1 MMTTAMMVNQ
11 LETVFKPRQ
20 VTVLAEVITAAYNT
34 LVKASDLAELKVIVR
49 DLAQAQ
55 QRTEQQIAALTQA
68 QQRTEQQVA
77 ALTQAQQRTEQQVTA
92 LTQAQQ
98 RTELQ
103 MQRLA
108 QVVEGTNRELGG
120 LSCSMSYALENEAYR
135 VLPALLRAQHGI
147 EMEERIVRA
156 EIGGKEINVFGRGTR
171 AGQPVL
177 IVGEVKLRLDERR
190 GALAAEAAALAE
202 LDEKV
207 GVVRQAYPEATIV
220 PLLVTH
226 YARVAFLQSAQ
237 QRGIIVVQ
245 SFEW

>member
-1 MMTTAMMVNQ
+1 MTTATIVKQ

-20 VTVLAEVITAAYNT
+20 ATVLAEVITAAYNT
-34 LVKASDLAELKVIVR
+34 LVKASDLAELKEIVR

-55 QRTEQQIAALTQA
+55 ERTELQMQRTEQQI
-68 QQRTEQQVA
+68 
-77 ALTQAQQRTEQQVTA
+77 
-92 LTQAQQ
+92 
-98 RTELQ
+98 
-103 MQRLA
+103 QRLA

-120 LSCSMSYALENEAYR
+120 LSRSMSYALENEAYR

-147 EMEERIVRA
+147 EIEERIVRA
-156 EIGGKEINVFGRGTR
+156 EVGGKEINVFGRGKR
-171 AGQPVL
+171 AGQSVL

-190 GALAAEAAALAE
+190 GAQAAEADALAE

-207 GVVRQAYPEATIV
+207 GVVRQSYPDTTIV

-226 YARVAFLQSAQ
+226 YARVAFLQKAQ
-237 QRGIIVVQ
+237 ERGIIVVQ

>member
-1 MMTTAMMVNQ
+1 MTTATIVKQ

-20 VTVLAEVITAAYNT
+20 ATVLAEVITAAYNT
-34 LVKASDLAELKVIVR
+34 LVKASDLAELKAIVR

-55 QRTEQQIAALTQA
+55 ERTELQMERTEQQI
-68 QQRTEQQVA
+68 
-77 ALTQAQQRTEQQVTA
+77 
-92 LTQAQQ
+92 
-98 RTELQ
+98 
-103 MQRLA
+103 QRLA

-120 LSCSMSYALENEAYR
+120 LSRSMSYALENEAYR

-147 EMEERIVRA
+147 EVEERIVRA
-156 EIGGKEINVFGRGTR
+156 EVGGKEINVFGRGKR
-171 AGQPVL
+171 AGQSVL

-190 GALAAEAAALAE
+190 GAQAAEADVLAE

-207 GVVRQAYPEATIV
+207 GVVRQAYPDATIV

-226 YARVAFLQSAQ
+226 YARVAFLQTESPFGKAQ
-237 QRGIIVVQ
+237 ERGIIVVQ

>member
-1 MMTTAMMVNQ
+1 MTTATITKQ

-20 VTVLAEVITAAYNT
+20 ATVLAEVITAACSANT

-55 QRTEQQIAALTQA
+55 QRTEQQVAALTQA

-77 ALTQAQQRTEQQVTA
+77 ALTQAQQRTEVQV
-92 LTQAQQ
+92 Q
-98 RTELQ
+98 RTEQ
-103 MQRLA
+103 QIQRLA

-120 LSCSMSYALENEAYR
+120 LSRSMSYALENEAYR

-147 EMEERIVRA
+147 EVEERIVRA
-156 EIGGKEINVFGRGTR
+156 EVGGKEINVFGRGKR

-190 GALAAEAAALAE
+190 GAQAAEADALAE

-207 GVVRQAYPEATIV
+207 GVVRQAYPDTAIV

-226 YARVAFLQSAQ
+226 YARVAFLQRAQ
-237 QRGIIVVQ
+237 ERGIIVVQ

>member
-1 MMTTAMMVNQ
+1 MVTTATMVNQ

-20 VTVLAEVITAAYNT
+20 ATVLAEVITAAYNT
-34 LVKASDLAELKVIVR
+34 LVKGSDLAELKVIVR

-55 QRTEQQIAALTQA
+55 QRTEQ
-68 QQRTEQQVA
+68 RVA
-77 ALTQAQQRTEQQVTA
+77 ELAE
-92 LTQAQQ
+92 AQQ

-103 MQRLA
+103 VQRTEQQIQRLV

-120 LSCSMSYALENEAYR
+120 LSRSMSYALENEAYR

-147 EMEERIVRA
+147 EVEERIVRA
-156 EIGGKEINVFGRGTR
+156 EVGGKEINVFGRGTR

-190 GALAAEAAALAE
+190 GALAAEANALAE
-202 LDEKV
+202 LDEKI
-207 GVVRQAYPEATIV
+207 GVVRQVYPDATIV

-226 YARVAFLQSAQ
+226 YARVAFLQKAQ
-237 QRGIIVVQ
+237 ERGIIVVQ

>member
-1 MMTTAMMVNQ
+1 MTTATIVKQ

-20 VTVLAEVITAAYNT
+20 ATVLAEVITAARSANT

-55 QRTEQQIAALTQA
+55 QRTEQ
-68 QQRTEQQVA
+68 RVA
-77 ALTQAQQRTEQQVTA
+77 ELAE
-92 LTQAQQ
+92 AQQ

-103 MQRLA
+103 VQRAEQQIQRLA

-120 LSCSMSYALENEAYR
+120 LSRSMSYALENEAYR

-147 EMEERIVRA
+147 EVEERIVRA
-156 EIGGKEINVFGRGTR
+156 EVGGKEINVFGRGKR
-171 AGQPVL
+171 AGQSVL

-190 GALAAEAAALAE
+190 GAQAAEADALAE

-207 GVVRQAYPEATIV
+207 GVVRQSYPDTTIV

-226 YARVAFLQSAQ
+226 YARVAFLQKAQ
-237 QRGIIVVQ
+237 ERGIIVVQ

>member
-1 MMTTAMMVNQ
+1 MVTTATMVNQ
-11 LETVFKPRQ
+11 LETVFKPHQ
-20 VTVLAEVITAAYNT
+20 ATVLAEVITAAYNT
-34 LVKASDLAELKVIVR
+34 LVKASDMAELKVIMR
-49 DLAQAQ
+49 DLA
-55 QRTEQQIAALTQA
+55 QA

-77 ALTQAQQRTEQQVTA
+77 ALTQAQQRTEVQV
-92 LTQAQQ
+92 Q
-98 RTELQ
+98 RTEQ
-103 MQRLA
+103 QIQRLA

-120 LSCSMSYALENEAYR
+120 LSRSMSYALENEAYR

-147 EMEERIVRA
+147 EVEERIVRA
-156 EIGGKEINVFGRGTR
+156 EVGGKEINVFGHGTR

-190 GALAAEAAALAE
+190 GAPAAEAAALAE

-226 YARVAFLQSAQ
+226 YARVSFLQSAQ
-237 QRGIIVVQ
+237 QRGVIVVQ

>member
-1 MMTTAMMVNQ
+1 MVTTATMVNQ

-20 VTVLAEVITAAYNT
+20 ATVLAEVITAAYNT

-55 QRTEQQIAALTQA
+55 QRTEQRVAELAEA
-68 QQRTEQQVA
+68 QKHTELQVQRTEQQI
-77 ALTQAQQRTEQQVTA
+77 
-92 LTQAQQ
+92 
-98 RTELQ
+98 
-103 MQRLA
+103 QRLV

-120 LSCSMSYALENEAYR
+120 LSRSMSYALENEAYR

-147 EMEERIVRA
+147 EVEERIVRA
-156 EIGGKEINVFGRGTR
+156 EVGGKEINVFGRGTR

-190 GALAAEAAALAE
+190 GALAAEANALAE
-202 LDEKV
+202 LDEKI
-207 GVVRQAYPEATIV
+207 GVVRQVYPDATIV

-226 YARVAFLQSAQ
+226 YARVAFLQKAQ
-237 QRGIIVVQ
+237 ERGIIVVQ

>member
-1 MMTTAMMVNQ
+1 MVTTATMVNQ

-20 VTVLAEVITAAYNT
+20 ATVLAEVITAAYNT
-34 LVKASDLAELKVIVR
+34 LVKGSDLAELKVIVR

-55 QRTEQQIAALTQA
+55 QRTEQ
-68 QQRTEQQVA
+68 RVA
-77 ALTQAQQRTEQQVTA
+77 ELAE
-92 LTQAQQ
+92 AQQ

-103 MQRLA
+103 VQRTEQRVAELAEAQKHTELQVQRTEQQIQRLV

-120 LSCSMSYALENEAYR
+120 LSRSMSYALENEAYR

-147 EMEERIVRA
+147 EVEERIVRA
-156 EIGGKEINVFGRGTR
+156 EVGGKEINVFGRGTR

-190 GALAAEAAALAE
+190 GALAAEANALAE
-202 LDEKV
+202 LDEKI
-207 GVVRQAYPEATIV
+207 GVVRQVYPDATIV

-226 YARVAFLQSAQ
+226 YARVAFLQKAQ
-237 QRGIIVVQ
+237 ERGIIVVQ

>member
-1 MMTTAMMVNQ
+1 MVTTATMVNQ

-20 VTVLAEVITAAYNT
+20 ATVLAEVITAAYNT

-55 QRTEQQIAALTQA
+55 QRTEQQ
-68 QQRTEQQVA
+68 VA
-77 ALTQAQQRTEQQVTA
+77 A

-120 LSCSMSYALENEAYR
+120 LSRSMSYALENEAYR

-147 EMEERIVRA
+147 EVEERIVRA
-156 EIGGKEINVFGRGTR
+156 EVGGKEINVFGRGKR
-171 AGQPVL
+171 AGQSVL

-190 GALAAEAAALAE
+190 GAPAAEAAALAE

-207 GVVRQAYPEATIV
+207 GVVRQTYPDATIV

-226 YARVAFLQSAQ
+226 YARVAFLQRAQ
-237 QRGIIVVQ
+237 ERGIIVVQ

>member
-1 MMTTAMMVNQ
+1 MVTTVTIVKQ

-20 VTVLAEVITAAYNT
+20 ATVLAEVITAARFANT

-55 QRTEQQIAALTQA
+55 QSSEVRLSRVEAAVERLA
-68 QQRTEQQVA
+68 E
-77 ALTQAQQRTEQQVTA
+77 
-92 LTQAQQ
+92 AQQ

-103 MQRLA
+103 IQRLT

-120 LSCSMSYALENEAYR
+120 LSRSMSYALENEAYR

-147 EMEERIVRA
+147 EVEERIVRA
-156 EIGGKEINVFGRGTR
+156 EVGGKEINVFGRGTR

-177 IVGEVKLRLDERR
+177 IVGEMKLRLDERR
-190 GALAAEAAALAE
+190 GAPAAEADALAE

-207 GVVRQAYPEATIV
+207 DVVRQAYPDATIV

-226 YARVAFLQSAQ
+226 YARVAFLQRAQ
-237 QRGIIVVQ
+237 ERGIIVVQ